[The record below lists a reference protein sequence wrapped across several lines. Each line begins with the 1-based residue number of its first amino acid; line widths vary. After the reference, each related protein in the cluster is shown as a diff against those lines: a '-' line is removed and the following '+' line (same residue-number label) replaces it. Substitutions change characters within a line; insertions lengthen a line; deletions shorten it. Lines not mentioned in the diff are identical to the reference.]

1 MGSASNVSG
10 LNVLVVRVVDILAHR
25 QFLYLLL
32 LVLPFVHFCHFFLV
46 VFLSLAVTL
55 LVLFLFSV

>member
-32 LVLPFVHFCHFFLV
+32 LVLSFVHSCHFFLV